1 MAGSFAGPGG
11 TIAGA
16 GGGMALGAEVFERVA
31 NQFGSEVLRTNKE
44 HAAQRM
50 TDFAF
55 GSIGQNAAAPLIVK
69 GFKGA
74 INWIWKKR

>member
-1 MAGSFAGPGG
+1 
-11 TIAGA
+11 
-16 GGGMALGAEVFERVA
+16 MALGAEVFERVA

-55 GSIGQNAAAPLIVK
+55 GSIGQAAAPLIVK

-74 INWIWKKR
+74 ILDLEKKVKLHLKD